1 MQTEPQRE
9 RDPIYFSQLT
19 ERPPNAIAQI
29 KGLEQDSPISGW
41 VRFYQTAYGVLL
53 TAEIWGLPPLSGT
66 CRGGFYGFHIHK
78 DAHYNPYSC
87 EHPKHAGDLPPLLS
101 TKDGYAYLSVLSDRF
116 TVKEIIGLTAVI
128 HMNPD
133 DFATQP
139 SGNAGSQLAMGRI
152 VPGKTIR

>member
-1 MQTEPQRE
+1 MTRYPCCPDAVAFIR
-9 RDPIYFSQLT
+9 
-19 ERPPNAIAQI
+19 
-29 KGLEQDSPISGW
+29 GDSENPRLSGQ
-41 VRFYQTAYGVLL
+41 VRFYQERGSVLVE
-53 TAEIWGLPPLSGT
+53 AEIFGLPKNNEA
-66 CRGGFYGFHIHK
+66 GFFALHIHEGDHCTGK
-78 DAHYNPYSC
+78 KFSETGGHYNPEETS
-87 EHPKHAGDLPPLLS
+87 HPKHAGDLPPLLS